1 MPPALS
7 TTRPSKRYRPPATI
21 LSHSVS
27 QRITDGPNQLIKK
40 LSATPIIPALNELRH
55 PVGPADSQA
64 ALQANKATF
73 FFQLVG
79 MSDYVGATRC

>member
-1 MPPALS
+1 ML
-7 TTRPSKRYRPPATI
+7 
-21 LSHSVS
+21 LSHYALQHIADS
-27 QRITDGPNQLIKK
+27 PKQLIKK
-40 LSATPIIPALNELRH
+40 LSATPVLPSQNDLRH

-79 MSDYVGATRC
+79 TSECLRRNGH